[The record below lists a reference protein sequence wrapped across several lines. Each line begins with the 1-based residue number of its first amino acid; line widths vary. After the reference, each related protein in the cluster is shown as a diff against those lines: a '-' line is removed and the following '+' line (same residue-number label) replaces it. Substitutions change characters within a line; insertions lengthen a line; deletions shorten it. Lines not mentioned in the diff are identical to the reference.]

1 MIGLRAGV
9 VLGLFFLLT
18 LPLMPVQLLLVAA
31 GARSARTFPHWYHKQ
46 VCRLLGIRVRVDGT
60 IAPGR
65 PALLIANHVSWL
77 DIPVMSAVAPLSFI
91 AKREVASWPFVG
103 WLAKLQ
109 RSVFVDRD
117 RRSAVADQAAEIADR
132 LEAGEIIVLFAEGTT
147 GDGFRVLPFKSSLLG
162 AALPTRL
169 RPHRP
174 DIAVQTLAIAYPRL
188 AGLPIGRENMPR
200 IAWYGDMDVPGHA
213 WGVLKAG
220 PVDAVITIGPPLD
233 YERIGNRKAVAR
245 HAEGEVKG
253 AMRAALRPLR
263 QPADAQPALDAR
275 GVSG

>member
-18 LPLMPVQLLLVAA
+18 FPLMPVQLLLIAS
-31 GARSARTFPHWYHKQ
+31 GSRWARTFPHWFHKQ
-46 VCRLLGIRVRVDGT
+46 VCRLLGVRIRLEGA

-65 PALLIANHVSWL
+65 PVLLVANHVSWL
-77 DIPVMSAVAPLSFI
+77 DIPVLSAVAPLSFI
-91 AKREVASWPFVG
+91 AKQEVAKWPFVG
-103 WLAKLQ
+103 WLARLQ

-117 RRSAVADQAAEIADR
+117 RRAAVADQATVIAER
-132 LEAGEIIVLFAEGTT
+132 LEAGETIVLFAEGTT

-174 DIAVQTLAIAYPRL
+174 DIAVQTLSIAYPRL
-188 AGLPIGRENMPR
+188 AGLPMGRENMPLV
-200 IAWYGDMDVPGHA
+200 AWYGDMDVPGHA
-213 WGVLKAG
+213 WGLLKAG
-220 PVDAVITIGPPLD
+220 VVDAVVTIGPPLD

-245 HAEGEVKG
+245 HAEVEVRA
-253 AMRAALRPLR
+253 AMRSALRPVR
-263 QPADAQPALDAR
+263 EHKAPPPALDAMET
-275 GVSG
+275 SS